1 MAASSTPGLQAVDV
15 DYEYSRNLPDLIE
28 RLQLSIVA
36 STYQAGRLVTIGSKG
51 GELQV
56 GFSHVP
62 QAMGLTRTPTGLA
75 VCSRDQVWKLEANQE
90 IASKIKPDAGHD
102 IAFLARSCHLSGP
115 VMAHDLA
122 WCKDELLMVNTLFNC
137 VASVG
142 GGWSFTPQWR
152 PPFIS
157 DLAPGDRCHLNG
169 LALNSNGNAPAY
181 ATALGTGDS
190 ENSWRDNK
198 TTGGCLIDIQA
209 NRVALEGMAMPHSP
223 RLHKEKLL
231 WLHSGEGALMLTDPA
246 KLNGQAPLPWQEASE
261 TIVELPGFTR
271 GLDCWGDLAVVG
283 VSQIRETA
291 VFGGLP
297 IEERHTDRKCGIAIV
312 HLREREVVAW
322 LWFNS
327 GVQEIFSVSL
337 LPGWSNPLVI
347 GPNTDLDEQKTIW
360 LVPPKHR

>member
-1 MAASSTPGLQAVDV
+1 MAASATDRLQAVEV
-15 DYEYSRNLPDLIE
+15 DYEYSRNLPALIE

-56 GFSHVP
+56 GFSQVP
-62 QAMGLTRTPTGLA
+62 QAMGLTRTPSGLA
-75 VCSRDQVWKLEANQE
+75 VCSEDQVWKLEANQE
-90 IASKIKPDAGHD
+90 IASKINPDARHD

-122 WCKDELLMVNTLFNC
+122 WCNGELLMVNTLFNC

-142 GGWSFTPQWR
+142 GGWSFTPRWR

-157 DLAPGDRCHLNG
+157 DLTPGDRCHING
-169 LALNSNGNAPAY
+169 LALNSNGDAPAY

-190 ENSWRDNK
+190 VNSWRDNK
-198 TTGGCLIDIQA
+198 TTGGCLIDIHA
-209 NRVALEGMAMPHSP
+209 NRVVMEGMAMPHSP
-223 RLHKEKLL
+223 RLHQQQLL
-231 WLHSGEGALMLTDPA
+231 WLHSGEGTLMVTDPA
-246 KLNGQAPLPWQEASE
+246 KLTGHGPLPWQEASE
-261 TIVELPGFTR
+261 TVVELPGFTR
-271 GLDCWGDLAVVG
+271 GIDCWEDLAVVG

-297 IEERHTDRKCGIAIV
+297 LEKRNSERKSGIALV
-312 HLREREVVAW
+312 HLRDREVVAW

-327 GVQEIFSVSL
+327 GVQEIFGVSF
-337 LPGWSNPLVI
+337 LPGWSNPVVV
-347 GPNTDLDEQKTIW
+347 GPNTVIDQQPTIW
-360 LVPPKHR
+360 LIPPS